1 MSLSQDQE
9 KMRSLLNFKKKLE
22 DQLEKLTAEAKQ
34 VQESLDVVNSIL
46 LDKGFKRGD
55 IKEVATAPANIPKEV
70 LLPKPTE
77 SPKPAEESKEDKP
90 APEDKSVISLRTM
103 ADDPL
108 AIIYF
113 DKQLA
118 MHVLPDESKNFKVK
132 IPPFENF
139 LVEKVLN
146 KMQQKDQELVATG
159 QISNDHA
166 FSYNLVLEDDLIREV
181 IIQNVDDERLKE
193 LKSSIRWTLEK
204 MFEKIKS

>member
-22 DQLEKLTAEAKQ
+22 DQLEKLTAEAKE
-34 VQESLDVVNSIL
+34 VQESLEVVNTIL

-55 IKEVATAPANIPKEV
+55 IKNVSTPPADMPKEV

-77 SPKPAEESKEDKP
+77 PPTPAEEPKEDKP

-103 ADDPL
+103 ADEPL

-139 LVEKVLN
+139 LVEKVFN
-146 KMQQKDQELVATG
+146 KMQQKDQELVAAG
-159 QISNDHA
+159 QLSSDHA
-166 FSYNLVLEDDLIREV
+166 FSYNMVLEDDLIREI